1 MSASPSG
8 QSNGPTPNSG
18 KPLFVRR
25 PRRTD
30 PLRPRKKPLNRP
42 PPPHIRSSLV
52 PPLPEASPLY
62 PVNGLA
68 PQIRSLNQQTDP
80 QARDLK
86 GGWTTNHEGEY
97 SDYPL
102 ITTKRALREGL
113 RYHIA
118 RFYSKKDI
126 DPRNQYQF
134 TRPVVLHRRDPQQP
148 SGKGCKDGEL
158 EVDQLID
165 SKERERQEIAR
176 AEKEK
181 QRVIDLAQIAPSG
194 NNASS
199 LATKKVV
206 SGRIEKTTQVYHLDT
221 SEEDKK
227 ASDLRYE
234 EALPWHLEDADN
246 KNTWI
251 GNYEAALSDMNV
263 ALIMQDGVFKMIPIE
278 KWYRF
283 SSKGQFKAYTI
294 DEAEAKMGKKVKESR
309 WVMKE
314 IEKKEADRANLEGR
328 KAMVKLFTVKTE
340 SSTFKNSGKREIE
353 DMDEL
358 DFNGEDL
365 FQDDD
370 ELATVEP
377 DKDEE
382 TKEAKNRIK
391 KEQLG
396 ANVFDQADEAEVDR
410 ELLEEEKEAEARKK
424 FGKNVKKALKKRER
438 NYIYDSDSDHPYS
451 EISEDDTSD
460 EEKVKEI
467 DKRLEEENK
476 NKLKTDSKA
485 IPSISMKGAI
495 NQASRSKDN
504 DILKKTL
511 SRKRLGSPSHSES
524 SGNESSRKKHKK
536 RHFTPNIEIM
546 NSTSGPQSISPNSQH
561 SSGTQ
566 NSHNLTVKNANS
578 NGKSLDNY
586 STSGNLSPISDN
598 EATRGDIS
606 DQAKKRHKS
615 NVSVIKNSSRAGS
628 RQGSPIPGKSI
639 IGGGVNHGSVA
650 SPLVTQRV
658 GPITTSDIISA
669 LPACGISIGNLM
681 KSFGGRVGDD
691 PATQTKKAEFIK
703 LVRENAK
710 YGPDKLL
717 RPFIF
722 VILWVL
728 KT

>member
-8 QSNGPTPNSG
+8 QSNGPTPNG
-18 KPLFVRR
+18 ERPLFVRKSR
-25 PRRTD
+25 KTD
-30 PLRPRKKPLNRP
+30 PLRPRKKPLKRP
-42 PPPHIRSSLV
+42 PPHLKSSLV
-52 PPLPEASPLY
+52 PPTSGASPLY

-68 PQIRSLNQQTDP
+68 PSDRAFKQQTDSNT
-80 QARDLK
+80 RELN
-86 GGWTTNHEGEY
+86 GGWTSQPEGDFC
-97 SDYPL
+97 DYPL

-118 RFYSKKDI
+118 RFISKKDI
-126 DPRNQYQF
+126 DPRDQNQF

-148 SGKGCKDGEL
+148 SGKGSRNGEI
-158 EVDQLID
+158 EPDQLTD

-199 LATKKVV
+199 LATKKVI
-206 SGRIEKTTQVYHLDT
+206 SGRVEKTTQIYHLDT

-246 KNTWI
+246 RNTWV

-263 ALIMQDGVFKMIPIE
+263 AFVIQDGVFKMIPIE

-283 SSKGQFKAYTI
+283 SSKGQFKTYTI

-309 WVMKE
+309 WAMKE

-328 KAMVKLFTVKTE
+328 KAMARLFTVKTE
-340 SSTFKNSGKREIE
+340 SSTFKNSSKREIE

-382 TKEAKNRIK
+382 TKEAQNRIK

-410 ELLEEEKEAEARKK
+410 ELLEEKKEAEARKK
-424 FGKNVKKALKKRER
+424 LGKKVKKALKKRER
-438 NYIYDSDSDHPYS
+438 NYIYDSESDHPYS

-476 NKLKTDSKA
+476 NKLKVDLKSVPNT
-485 IPSISMKGAI
+485 SIKSATTSV
-495 NQASRSKDN
+495 SRSKEN
-504 DILKKTL
+504 DALKKSH
-511 SRKRLGSPSHSES
+511 SRKRLGSPNLSES
-524 SGNESSRKKHKK
+524 SGNESSRKKLKK
-536 RHFTPNIEIM
+536 KHFTQTVETTYP
-546 NSTSGPQSISPNSQH
+546 TSGPQIISPTSQH
-561 SSGTQ
+561 SSGQQ
-566 NSHNLTVKNANS
+566 NRYNSTASNATNM
-578 NGKSLDNY
+578 GKASDNY
-586 STSGNLSPISDN
+586 SASTNLSPNSDS
-598 EATRGDIS
+598 EAIRGDII
-606 DQAKKRHKS
+606 DRAKKRHKP
-615 NVSVIKNSSRAGS
+615 NVSINSSSRAGS
-628 RQGSPIPGKSI
+628 RQGSPTL
-639 IGGGVNHGSVA
+639 A
-650 SPLVTQRV
+650 SPPITSQKV

-669 LPACGISIGNLM
+669 LPESGISIGNLM

-691 PATQTKKAEFIK
+691 PATQTQKADFIK
-703 LVRENAK
+703 LVRANAK
-710 YGPDKLL
+710 FGLDRLL
-717 RPFIF
+717 RP
-722 VILWVL
+722 
-728 KT
+728 K

>member
-8 QSNGPTPNSG
+8 QSNGPTPNGG

-25 PRRTD
+25 PRNTD
-30 PLRPRKKPLNRP
+30 PLRPRKKPLKRP
-42 PPPHIRSSLV
+42 YPHVKSSQV
-52 PPLPEASPLY
+52 PPIPEASPLY

-68 PQIRSLNQQTDP
+68 PPERAFKQQNDQNTRELN
-80 QARDLK
+80 
-86 GGWTTNHEGEY
+86 GGWTSKPEGDFC
-97 SDYPL
+97 DYPL
-102 ITTKRALREGL
+102 ITTKKALREGL

-118 RFYSKKDI
+118 RFISKKDI
-126 DPRNQYQF
+126 DPRNQNHF
-134 TRPVVLHRRDPQQP
+134 TRPIVLHRRDPQQP
-148 SGKGCKDGEL
+148 SGKESKDGEM
-158 EVDQLID
+158 EPDQFID

-199 LATKKVV
+199 LATKKVI
-206 SGRIEKTTQVYHLDT
+206 SGRVEKTTQIYHLDT

-246 KNTWI
+246 RNTWV

-263 ALIMQDGVFKMIPIE
+263 AFVIQDGVFKMIPIE

-283 SSKGQFKAYTI
+283 SSKGQFKTYTI

-309 WVMKE
+309 WAMKE

-328 KAMVKLFTVKTE
+328 KAMTRLFTVKTE
-340 SSTFKNSGKREIE
+340 SSTFKNSSKREIE

-382 TKEAKNRIK
+382 TKEAQNRIK

-396 ANVFDQADEAEVDR
+396 ANVFNQADEAEVDR
-410 ELLEEEKEAEARKK
+410 ELLEEKKEAEARKK
-424 FGKNVKKALKKRER
+424 LGKKVKKALKKRER
-438 NYIYDSDSDHPYS
+438 NYIYDSESDHPYS

-476 NKLKTDSKA
+476 NKLKIDSKSVP
-485 IPSISMKGAI
+485 ITSIKGATTV
-495 NQASRSKDN
+495 SKLKEN
-504 DILKKTL
+504 DALKKSH
-511 SRKRLGSPSHSES
+511 SRKRLGSPNLSES
-524 SGNESSRKKHKK
+524 SGNESSRKKPKK
-536 RHFTPNIEIM
+536 KHFTQSVETTHM
-546 NSTSGPQSISPNSQH
+546 TSGPQAISPNPQRSPGQ
-561 SSGTQ
+561 Q
-566 NSHNLTVKNANS
+566 NLHNSTANNATIIGRAS
-578 NGKSLDNY
+578 DNY
-586 STSGNLSPISDN
+586 SASTQLSPNSDS
-598 EATRGDIS
+598 EAMKGYLS
-606 DQAKKRHKS
+606 DRAKKRHKP
-615 NVSVIKNSSRAGS
+615 NVSITNSSSRAGS
-628 RQGSPIPGKSI
+628 RQGSPTLISPPI
-639 IGGGVNHGSVA
+639 A
-650 SPLVTQRV
+650 SPKV

-669 LPACGISIGNLM
+669 LPESGISIGNLM

-691 PATQTKKAEFIK
+691 PTTQTQKADFIK
-703 LVRENAK
+703 LVRANAK
-710 YGPDKLL
+710 FGPDRLL
-717 RPFIF
+717 RP
-722 VILWVL
+722 
-728 KT
+728 K